1 MDNEDGKGYY
11 EPYYEP
17 YSYPPFSYNY
27 YGSSHLQQF
36 PHYECAPIRVSP
48 ETPVGETDSVPS
60 SPHSVSEAS
69 DEDCV
74 EVEVSFSSFAIWWIM
89 KNLLYY

>member
-1 MDNEDGKGYY
+1 MSHTMSHIPILHSATITMDL
-11 EPYYEP
+11 PIC
-17 YSYPPFSYNY
+17 
-27 YGSSHLQQF
+27 SSSLTMSVLLF
-36 PHYECAPIRVSP
+36 EFLP

-74 EVEVSFSSFAIWWIM
+74 EVEVSFSSFAIWWKM